1 MKNEPVLTIG
11 TVTGI
16 LVALAAILVPN
27 LDAGTLE
34 AAIAAVVPVVAALIA
49 RFKVTPV

>member
-11 TVTGI
+11 TITGI

-34 AAIAAVVPVVAALIA
+34 AAIAAVVPVIAALIA
-49 RFKVTPV
+49 RFRVTPA

>member
-1 MKNEPVLTIG
+1 MKNQPVLTIG

-34 AAIAAVVPVVAALIA
+34 AAIAAVVPVIAALIA
-49 RFKVTPV
+49 RTKVTPV